1 MASRRSCLASP
12 GWLVRHSL
20 TPFEEGSPLTEPVVS
35 RDRIARNRGSPL
47 QSLPAGSGRC
57 PDALIRAFG
66 RGRLS
71 VPVTSPSA
79 LPPPA
84 DGRSTVPHLRFS
96 RLWWVTGP
104 LLLAL
109 IALISVVA
117 VRPAPYIALLP
128 GSARSV
134 APLIKLSAI
143 GDGPKPHREK
153 ASDNLLF
160 VTVSIRRPSG
170 AEALWRTFD
179 DTAEVVPEKIID
191 GGQSRE
197 ENRRFN
203 LQLMTD
209 SKDKA
214 TKVALERT
222 GYEVK
227 VTSTG
232 AVVVDLNPSYPV
244 AKVLTPGD
252 TIVGADGS
260 VISTTKDLVNVI
272 AKHKPGEDVKLR
284 VQSFR
289 TQEIRPVSV
298 ELQRNPDDPAKAQ
311 LGVSLENRPK
321 YTFPIKVEIDS
332 GEVGG
337 PSAGLAFT
345 LALIDRLTPGSL
357 TGHARVAVTGTINL
371 DGRVGP
377 VGGVAQ
383 KTEVAVSDGAKLF
396 IVPTDE
402 YAAAKKAAR
411 GRLRIRQVS
420 DVDQALAILRELGG
434 DPVLVTGKGR

>member
-1 MASRRSCLASP
+1 M
-12 GWLVRHSL
+12 
-20 TPFEEGSPLTEPVVS
+20 
-35 RDRIARNRGSPL
+35 
-47 QSLPAGSGRC
+47 
-57 PDALIRAFG
+57 
-66 RGRLS
+66 
-71 VPVTSPSA
+71 
-79 LPPPA
+79 
-84 DGRSTVPHLRFS
+84 
-96 RLWWVTGP
+96 
-104 LLLAL
+104 
-109 IALISVVA
+109 
-117 VRPAPYIALLP
+117 
-128 GSARSV
+128 
-134 APLIKLSAI
+134 
-143 GDGPKPHREK
+143 
-153 ASDNLLF
+153 
-160 VTVSIRRPSG
+160 TVSIRRPSG

-191 GGQSRE
+191 GSQSRE

-272 AKHKPGEDVKLR
+272 AKHKPGEDLKLR

-402 YAAAKKAAR
+402 YAAAKKAAH
-411 GRLRIRQVS
+411 GRMKIRQVS
-420 DVDQALAILRELGG
+420 DVDQALAILRDLGG